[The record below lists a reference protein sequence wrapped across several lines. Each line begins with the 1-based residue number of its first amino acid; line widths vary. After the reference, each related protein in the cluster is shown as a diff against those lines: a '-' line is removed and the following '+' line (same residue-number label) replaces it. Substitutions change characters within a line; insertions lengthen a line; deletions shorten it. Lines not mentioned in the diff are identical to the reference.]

1 MDTREFTEPFTH
13 EGSGDKVG
21 LKDDVKKTKKKQE
34 TNRKKNKSFSP
45 INLASCLHGPLQHPF
60 LYLPPPF

>member
-21 LKDDVKKTKKKQE
+21 LKDDVKKTKKTRDKQ
-34 TNRKKNKSFSP
+34 KKKSFSP

>member
-21 LKDDVKKTKKKQE
+21 LKDDVKKTKK
-34 TNRKKNKSFSP
+34 NRRHQKKPEF
-45 INLASCLHGPLQHPF
+45 
-60 LYLPPPF
+60 